1 MVNLR
6 EIPDEQ
12 LKHMIDTTNDYLRKL
27 ANEKSR
33 RDTITSA
40 ADSINKLAEAYM
52 QAVGVKDGEPWVGP
66 SSAAEAYPRDWSVT
80 HEYGLWKSQV
90 AGNIEEPG
98 EGDAWERVGDDPRF
112 VRVPSESVLLGDD
125 VLIFSPN
132 ESGEDDEEGEDLHDI
147 DDVSDEGDV
156 LERGDS

>member
-12 LKHMIDTTNDYLRKL
+12 LAHMIDTTNDYLRKL

-52 QAVGVKDGEPWVGP
+52 QAVGVKDGDPWEGP
-66 SSAAEAYPRDWSVT
+66 SSAAEAYPLGWLVT
-80 HEYGLWKSQV
+80 HEYGLWKSRV

-98 EGDAWERVGDDPRF
+98 EGDAWERIGDDPAYPSS
-112 VRVPSESVLLGDD
+112 PSETALPGLGVLLTPGESDEE
-125 VLIFSPN
+125 N
-132 ESGEDDEEGEDLHDI
+132 EEEEEMVEDEPDDENEFEGE
-147 DDVSDEGDV
+147 SDA
-156 LERGDS
+156 

>member
-52 QAVGVKDGEPWVGP
+52 QAVGVKNGDPWEGP
-66 SSAAEAYPRDWSVT
+66 SSAAEAYPRDWFVT

-98 EGDAWERVGDDPRF
+98 ESDAWERVGDDPAF
-112 VRVPSESVLLGDD
+112 PSSPSETVLPGLGVLLTPGESDEE
-125 VLIFSPN
+125 N
-132 ESGEDDEEGEDLHDI
+132 EEEEEMVEDEPDDETEFEGE
-147 DDVSDEGDV
+147 SDA
-156 LERGDS
+156 

>member
-6 EIPDEQ
+6 EIPDEE
-12 LKHMIDTTNDYLRKL
+12 LEHMIDTTNDYLRKL
-27 ANEKSR
+27 TNEKSR

-52 QAVGVKDGEPWVGP
+52 QAVGVKDGDPWEGP

-80 HEYGLWKSQV
+80 HEYGLWKSRV

-98 EGDAWERVGDDPRF
+98 EGDAWERVGDDPAF
-112 VRVPSESVLLGDD
+112 PSSPSETVLPGLGVLLTPGESDEE
-125 VLIFSPN
+125 N
-132 ESGEDDEEGEDLHDI
+132 EEEEEMVEDEPDDENEFEGE
-147 DDVSDEGDV
+147 SDA
-156 LERGDS
+156 

>member
-27 ANEKSR
+27 QNEKSR

-40 ADSINKLAEAYM
+40 ADSINKLAETYL
-52 QAVGVKDGEPWVGP
+52 QAVGVKDGDPWEGP

-80 HEYGLWKSQV
+80 HEYGLWKSRV

-98 EGDAWERVGDDPRF
+98 EGDAWERVGDDPAYPSS
-112 VRVPSESVLLGDD
+112 PSETVLPGLGVLLTPGESDEE
-125 VLIFSPN
+125 N
-132 ESGEDDEEGEDLHDI
+132 EEEEEMVEDEPDDENEFEGE
-147 DDVSDEGDV
+147 SDA
-156 LERGDS
+156 

>member
-40 ADSINKLAEAYM
+40 AESINKLAEAYM
-52 QAVGVKDGEPWVGP
+52 QAVGVKNGAPWEGP

-80 HEYGLWKSQV
+80 HEYGLWKSLV

-98 EGDAWERVGDDPRF
+98 EGDAWERIGDDPAYPSS
-112 VRVPSESVLLGDD
+112 PSETVLPGLGVLLT
-125 VLIFSPN
+125 P
-132 ESGEDDEEGEDLHDI
+132 GE
-147 DDVSDEGDV
+147 SDEGTEEEEEMVED
-156 LERGDS
+156 EPDGENEFEGESDA

>member
-6 EIPDEQ
+6 EIPDDQ

-52 QAVGVKDGEPWVGP
+52 QAVGVKDGAPWVGP

-80 HEYGLWKSQV
+80 HEYGLWKSRV

-98 EGDAWERVGDDPRF
+98 EGDAWERVGDDPAF
-112 VRVPSESVLLGDD
+112 PSSPSETVLPGLGVLLTPGESDEE
-125 VLIFSPN
+125 N
-132 ESGEDDEEGEDLHDI
+132 EEEEEMVEDEPDDETEFEGE
-147 DDVSDEGDV
+147 SDA
-156 LERGDS
+156 

>member
-27 ANEKSR
+27 QNEKSR

-40 ADSINKLAEAYM
+40 ADSITKLAEAYL
-52 QAVGVKDGEPWVGP
+52 QAVGVKDGDPWEGP
-66 SSAAEAYPRDWSVT
+66 SSAAEAYPLGWSVT
-80 HEYGLWKSQV
+80 HEYGLWKSRV

-98 EGDAWERVGDDPRF
+98 EGDAWERVGDDPAF
-112 VRVPSESVLLGDD
+112 PSSPSETVLPGLGVLLTPGESDEE
-125 VLIFSPN
+125 N
-132 ESGEDDEEGEDLHDI
+132 EEEEEMVEDEPDDENEFEGE
-147 DDVSDEGDV
+147 SDA
-156 LERGDS
+156 

>member
-6 EIPDEQ
+6 EIPDEE
-12 LKHMIDTTNDYLRKL
+12 LEHMIDTTNDYLRKL
-27 ANEKSR
+27 TNEKSR

-52 QAVGVKDGEPWVGP
+52 QAVGVKDGAPWEGP

-80 HEYGLWKSQV
+80 HEYGLWKSRV

-98 EGDAWERVGDDPRF
+98 EGDAWERVGDDPAF
-112 VRVPSESVLLGDD
+112 PSSPSETVLPGLGVLLTPGESDEE
-125 VLIFSPN
+125 N
-132 ESGEDDEEGEDLHDI
+132 EEEEEMVEDEPDDENEFEGE
-147 DDVSDEGDV
+147 SDA
-156 LERGDS
+156 

>member
-6 EIPDEQ
+6 EIPDEE
-12 LKHMIDTTNDYLRKL
+12 LEHMIDTTNDYLRKL

-52 QAVGVKDGEPWVGP
+52 QAVGVKDGAPWEGP

-80 HEYGLWKSQV
+80 HEYGLWKSRV

-98 EGDAWERVGDDPRF
+98 EGDAWERVGDDPAF
-112 VRVPSESVLLGDD
+112 PSSPSETVLPGLAVLLT
-125 VLIFSPN
+125 P
-132 ESGEDDEEGEDLHDI
+132 GE
-147 DDVSDEGDV
+147 SDEGTEEEEEMVED
-156 LERGDS
+156 EPDGENEFEGESDA

>member
-6 EIPDEQ
+6 EIPDEE
-12 LKHMIDTTNDYLRKL
+12 LEHMIDTTNDYLRKL
-27 ANEKSR
+27 TNEKSR

-52 QAVGVKDGEPWVGP
+52 QAVGVKDGAPWEGP

-80 HEYGLWKSQV
+80 HEYGLWKSRV

-98 EGDAWERVGDDPRF
+98 EGDAWERVGDDPAF
-112 VRVPSESVLLGDD
+112 PSSPSETVLPGLGVLLT
-125 VLIFSPN
+125 P
-132 ESGEDDEEGEDLHDI
+132 GE
-147 DDVSDEGDV
+147 SDEGTEEEEEMVED
-156 LERGDS
+156 EPDDENEFEGESDA

>member
-12 LKHMIDTTNDYLRKL
+12 LAHMINTTNDYLRKL

-52 QAVGVKDGEPWVGP
+52 QAVGVKNGAPWEGP

-80 HEYGLWKSQV
+80 HEYGLWKSRV

-98 EGDAWERVGDDPRF
+98 EGDAWERVGDDPAF
-112 VRVPSESVLLGDD
+112 PSSPSETVLPGLGVLLT
-125 VLIFSPN
+125 P
-132 ESGEDDEEGEDLHDI
+132 GE
-147 DDVSDEGDV
+147 SDEGTEEEEEMVED
-156 LERGDS
+156 EPDGENEFEGESDA

>member
-12 LKHMIDTTNDYLRKL
+12 LAHMINTTNDYLRKL

-40 ADSINKLAEAYM
+40 ADAINKLAETYL
-52 QAVGVKDGEPWVGP
+52 QAVGVKDGDPWEGP

-80 HEYGLWKSQV
+80 HEYGLWKSRV

-98 EGDAWERVGDDPRF
+98 EGDAWERVGDDPAYPSS
-112 VRVPSESVLLGDD
+112 PSETVLPGLGVLLTPGESDEE
-125 VLIFSPN
+125 N
-132 ESGEDDEEGEDLHDI
+132 EEEEEMVEDEPDDENEFEGE
-147 DDVSDEGDV
+147 SDA
-156 LERGDS
+156 

>member
-12 LKHMIDTTNDYLRKL
+12 LAHMINTTNDYLRKL

-40 ADSINKLAEAYM
+40 ADAINKLAEAYM
-52 QAVGVKDGEPWVGP
+52 QAVGVKNGAPWEGP

-80 HEYGLWKSQV
+80 HEYGLWKSRV

-98 EGDAWERVGDDPRF
+98 EGDAWERVGDDPAF
-112 VRVPSESVLLGDD
+112 PSSPSETVLPGLGVLLT
-125 VLIFSPN
+125 P
-132 ESGEDDEEGEDLHDI
+132 GE
-147 DDVSDEGDV
+147 SDEGTEEEEEMVEDEPDGENE
-156 LERGDS
+156 LEGESDA

>member
-12 LKHMIDTTNDYLRKL
+12 LEQMIDTTNAYLGKL
-27 ANEKSR
+27 TNEKSR

-40 ADSINKLAEAYM
+40 ADSINKLAEVYM
-52 QAVGVKDGEPWVGP
+52 QAVGVKDGDPWEGP

-80 HEYGLWKSQV
+80 HEYGLWKSLV

-98 EGDAWERVGDDPRF
+98 EGDGWERVGDDPAF
-112 VRVPSESVLLGDD
+112 PSSPSETVLPGLGVLLTPGEADEGTEEEEWMVED
-125 VLIFSPN
+125 YPD
-132 ESGEDDEEGEDLHDI
+132 GEDDLEGE
-147 DDVSDEGDV
+147 SDA
-156 LERGDS
+156 

>member
-12 LKHMIDTTNDYLRKL
+12 LAHMINTTNDYLRKL

-40 ADSINKLAEAYM
+40 ADAINKLAEAYM
-52 QAVGVKDGEPWVGP
+52 QAVGVKNGAPWEGP

-80 HEYGLWKSQV
+80 HEYGLWKSRV

-98 EGDAWERVGDDPRF
+98 EGDAWERIGDDPAYPSS
-112 VRVPSESVLLGDD
+112 PSETVLPGLGVLLTPGESDEE
-125 VLIFSPN
+125 N
-132 ESGEDDEEGEDLHDI
+132 EEEEEMVEDEPDDENEFEGE
-147 DDVSDEGDV
+147 SDA
-156 LERGDS
+156 

>member
-6 EIPDEQ
+6 EIPDEE
-12 LKHMIDTTNDYLRKL
+12 LEHMIDTTNDYLRKL
-27 ANEKSR
+27 TNEKSR

-52 QAVGVKDGEPWVGP
+52 QAVWVKDGAPWEGP

-80 HEYGLWKSQV
+80 HEYGLWKSRV

-98 EGDAWERVGDDPRF
+98 EGDAWERVGDDPAF
-112 VRVPSESVLLGDD
+112 PSSPSETVLPGLGVLLTPGESDEE
-125 VLIFSPN
+125 N
-132 ESGEDDEEGEDLHDI
+132 EEEEEMVEDDLDGDEEF
-147 DDVSDEGDV
+147 EGANDA
-156 LERGDS
+156 

>member
-12 LKHMIDTTNDYLRKL
+12 LAHMINTTNDYLRKL

-40 ADSINKLAEAYM
+40 ADAINKLAEAYM
-52 QAVGVKDGEPWVGP
+52 QAVGVKNGAPWEGP

-80 HEYGLWKSQV
+80 HEYGLWKSRV

-98 EGDAWERVGDDPRF
+98 EGDAWERVGDDPAF
-112 VRVPSESVLLGDD
+112 PSSPSETVLPGLGVLLTPG
-125 VLIFSPN
+125 
-132 ESGEDDEEGEDLHDI
+132 ESDEENEEEEEMVEDEPDGENEFEGE
-147 DDVSDEGDV
+147 SDA
-156 LERGDS
+156 

>member
-40 ADSINKLAEAYM
+40 ADAINKLAEAYM
-52 QAVGVKDGEPWVGP
+52 QAVGVKDGDPWEGP

-80 HEYGLWKSQV
+80 HEYGLWKSRV

-98 EGDAWERVGDDPRF
+98 EGDAWERVGDDPAF
-112 VRVPSESVLLGDD
+112 PSSPSETVLPGLGVLLTPGESDEE
-125 VLIFSPN
+125 N
-132 ESGEDDEEGEDLHDI
+132 EEEEEMVEDEPDDENEFEGE
-147 DDVSDEGDV
+147 SDA
-156 LERGDS
+156 

>member
-27 ANEKSR
+27 QNEKSR

-40 ADSINKLAEAYM
+40 ADSITKLAEAYL
-52 QAVGVKDGEPWVGP
+52 QAVGVKDGDPWEGP
-66 SSAAEAYPRDWSVT
+66 SSAAEAYPLGWSVT

-98 EGDAWERVGDDPRF
+98 EGDAWERIGDDPAYPSS
-112 VRVPSESVLLGDD
+112 PSETVLPGLGVLLTPGESDEE
-125 VLIFSPN
+125 N
-132 ESGEDDEEGEDLHDI
+132 EEEEEMVEDEPDDENEFEGE
-147 DDVSDEGDV
+147 SDA
-156 LERGDS
+156 

>member
-12 LKHMIDTTNDYLRKL
+12 LEQMIDTTNAYLGKL
-27 ANEKSR
+27 ENEKSR

-52 QAVGVKDGEPWVGP
+52 QAVGVKDGAPWEGP
-66 SSAAEAYPRDWSVT
+66 SSAAEAYPRDWFVT
-80 HEYGLWKSQV
+80 HEYGLWKSRV

-98 EGDAWERVGDDPRF
+98 EGDGWERVGDDPGF
-112 VRVPSESVLLGDD
+112 PSSPSETVLPGVGVLLTPGEADEGTEEEEWMVED
-125 VLIFSPN
+125 YPD
-132 ESGEDDEEGEDLHDI
+132 GEDDFEGE
-147 DDVSDEGDV
+147 SDA
-156 LERGDS
+156 

>member
-6 EIPDEQ
+6 EIPDEE
-12 LKHMIDTTNDYLRKL
+12 LEHMIDTTNDYLRKL
-27 ANEKSR
+27 TNEKSR

-52 QAVGVKDGEPWVGP
+52 QAVGVKDGAPWEGP

-80 HEYGLWKSQV
+80 HEYGLWKSRV

-98 EGDAWERVGDDPRF
+98 EGDAWERIGDDPAYPSS
-112 VRVPSESVLLGDD
+112 PSETVLPGLGVLLTPGESDEE
-125 VLIFSPN
+125 N
-132 ESGEDDEEGEDLHDI
+132 EEEEEMVEDDLDGDEEFEGE
-147 DDVSDEGDV
+147 SDA
-156 LERGDS
+156 

>member
-12 LKHMIDTTNDYLRKL
+12 LAHMINTTNDYLRKL

-40 ADSINKLAEAYM
+40 ADAINKLAEAYM
-52 QAVGVKDGEPWVGP
+52 QAVGVKNGAPWEGP

-80 HEYGLWKSQV
+80 HEYGLWKSRV

-98 EGDAWERVGDDPRF
+98 EGDAWERVGDDPAF
-112 VRVPSESVLLGDD
+112 PSSPSETVLPGLGVLLTPGESDEE
-125 VLIFSPN
+125 N
-132 ESGEDDEEGEDLHDI
+132 EEEEEMVEDEPDDENEFEGE
-147 DDVSDEGDV
+147 SDA
-156 LERGDS
+156 

>member
-27 ANEKSR
+27 QNEKSR

-40 ADSINKLAEAYM
+40 ADSITKLAEAYL
-52 QAVGVKDGEPWVGP
+52 QAVGVKDGDPWEGP
-66 SSAAEAYPRDWSVT
+66 SSAAEAYPLGWSVT
-80 HEYGLWKSQV
+80 HEYGLWKSRV

-98 EGDAWERVGDDPRF
+98 EGDAWERVGDDPAF
-112 VRVPSESVLLGDD
+112 PSSPSETVLPGLGVLLTPG
-125 VLIFSPN
+125 
-132 ESGEDDEEGEDLHDI
+132 ESDEENEEEEEMVEDEPDGETEFEGE
-147 DDVSDEGDV
+147 SDA
-156 LERGDS
+156 

>member
-12 LKHMIDTTNDYLRKL
+12 LAHMINTTNDYLRKL

-40 ADSINKLAEAYM
+40 ADAINKLAEAYM
-52 QAVGVKDGEPWVGP
+52 QAVGMKDGAPWEGP

-80 HEYGLWKSQV
+80 HEYGLWKSRV

-98 EGDAWERVGDDPRF
+98 EGDAWERVGDDPAF
-112 VRVPSESVLLGDD
+112 PSSPSETVLPGLGVLLTPGESDEE
-125 VLIFSPN
+125 N
-132 ESGEDDEEGEDLHDI
+132 EEEEEMVEDEPDDENEFEGE
-147 DDVSDEGDV
+147 SDA
-156 LERGDS
+156 

>member
-27 ANEKSR
+27 GKEKSR

-52 QAVGVKDGEPWVGP
+52 QAVGVKDGEPWEGP
-66 SSAAEAYPRDWSVT
+66 SSAAEAYPLGWSVT
-80 HEYGLWKSQV
+80 HEYGLWKSRV

-98 EGDAWERVGDDPRF
+98 EGDAWERIGDDPAYPSS
-112 VRVPSESVLLGDD
+112 PSETVLPGPGVLLTPGESDEE
-125 VLIFSPN
+125 N
-132 ESGEDDEEGEDLHDI
+132 EEEEEMVEDEPDDENEFEGE
-147 DDVSDEGDV
+147 SDA
-156 LERGDS
+156 

>member
-12 LKHMIDTTNDYLRKL
+12 LEQMIDTTNDYLGKL
-27 ANEKSR
+27 TNEKSR

-52 QAVGVKDGEPWVGP
+52 QAVGVKDGDPWEGP

-80 HEYGLWKSQV
+80 HEYGLWKSLV

-98 EGDAWERVGDDPRF
+98 EGDAWERVGDDPAF
-112 VRVPSESVLLGDD
+112 PSSPSETVLPGLGVLLTPGEADEGTEEEEWMVED
-125 VLIFSPN
+125 YPD
-132 ESGEDDEEGEDLHDI
+132 GEDDFEGE
-147 DDVSDEGDV
+147 SDA
-156 LERGDS
+156 

>member
-12 LKHMIDTTNDYLRKL
+12 LAHMINTTNDYLRKL

-52 QAVGVKDGEPWVGP
+52 QAVGVKDGDPWEGP

-80 HEYGLWKSQV
+80 HEYGLWKSRV

-98 EGDAWERVGDDPRF
+98 EGDAWERVGDDPAF
-112 VRVPSESVLLGDD
+112 PSSPSETVLPGLGVLLTPGESDEE
-125 VLIFSPN
+125 N
-132 ESGEDDEEGEDLHDI
+132 EEEEEMVEDEPDDENEFEGE
-147 DDVSDEGDV
+147 GDA
-156 LERGDS
+156 